1 MSEDTKE
8 KWELFQ
14 LRFNVF
20 KDIGLLILFLTLL
33 ITALV
38 NPDALK
44 TFLRN
49 IGLKEVQTPVGTL
62 EIAES
67 TEKNYQDLKD
77 AKFVINDLVKQLDE
91 TGKKLANQGQDDNKI
106 TKEQIKDQ
114 LEKNSEVVEAA
125 KQIDKT
131 IKNTIDTNA
140 ALIEQSQEKLEEA
153 QEKLSTVTGFENK
166 WGIVIG
172 ADISE
177 DAAMDEV
184 RDAEGKGLDN
194 VQLYFRKNYYRTVAI
209 FNSREEANRQLNK
222 AQKVNS
228 GAYIVNLPVWCT
240 NPQDISNQ
248 QSTNKVYKCL
258 N

>member
-1 MSEDTKE
+1 MSKETKE

-20 KDIGLLILFLTLL
+20 KDIGLMILFLMLL
-33 ITALV
+33 ITALAK
-38 NPDALK
+38 PDALK
-44 TFLRN
+44 TFLKD
-49 IGLKEVQTPVGTL
+49 IGLKEVQTPFGTL
-62 EIAES
+62 DTALS
-67 TEKNYQDLKD
+67 TEENYQDLKD

-91 TGKKLANQGQDDNKI
+91 TGKKLVSEVQDENKI
-106 TKEQIKDQ
+106 TNEQIKDQ

-125 KQIDKT
+125 RQIDET

-140 ALIEQSQEKLEEA
+140 ALIKEA
-153 QEKLSTVTGFENK
+153 QEKLSTVTGFENQ

-172 ADISE
+172 ADTSQE
-177 DAAMDEV
+177 AAMDEV
-184 RDAEGKGLDN
+184 IDAERKGLNN

-209 FNSREEANRQLNK
+209 FNSREEANSQLNK

-248 QSTNKVYKCL
+248 QSNNKVYKCL